1 MSGTGAATQ
10 AHALASRSD
19 RPRRRGLP
27 VLAATLRQSR
37 SLMGAAC
44 FYVFVIGLL
53 IGLIFPA
60 LTALDLRSYI
70 SNGTVGSLIG
80 VSKLTSSTFSAYLA
94 VELYGS
100 FFLLLFGGVLAYAAG
115 ASIARNI
122 EDGTIDLDLARPVS
136 RTRLYVEKW
145 VAMLVGLMM
154 ILAVS
159 VFTAWLD
166 TRLFSGASLDW
177 QWFLLGHLD
186 LASMLFF
193 VVGVGLLFSAALSGG
208 RAAGGAA
215 TLVVVFGYL
224 AQTFGTAS
232 DRLSLLKYLSPYY
245 YAPAAQVIIS
255 RQWSGTGKF
264 LVPVAVGLIAALAG
278 LFIFRRRDIT
288 P

>member
-1 MSGTGAATQ
+1 MSVGASAAETRP
-10 AHALASRSD
+10 ASRA

-37 SLMGAAC
+37 SLIGAAC

-60 LTALDLRSYI
+60 LSALDLRSYLG
-70 SNGTVGSLIG
+70 NGTVGSLIG
-80 VSKLTSSTFSAYLA
+80 VTNFTSSTFSAYLA

-136 RTRLYVEKW
+136 RTRLYLEKW
-145 VAMLVGLMM
+145 GAMLVGLLM

-159 VFTAWLD
+159 VIAAWLD
-166 TRLFSGASLDW
+166 TLLFRGDSLDW
-177 QWFLLGHLD
+177 HWFLVAHLD

-193 VVGVGLLFSAALSGG
+193 VVGVGLLFSAALSAG
-208 RAAGGAA
+208 RAAGGTA

-224 AQTFGTAS
+224 AETFGTAS
-232 DRLSLLKYLSPYY
+232 DRLSFLKYLSPYY

-255 RQWSGTGKF
+255 QQWSGTGKL
-264 LVPVAVGLIAALAG
+264 LVPVGAGLVAGLAG
-278 LFIFRRRDIT
+278 LIIFRLRDIT